1 MNDESGEGDWEYGL
15 DDLEDDSTPDPVDPG
30 DPTVESVAFVLLG
43 ALLTLFVMARVAG
56 LV

>member
-1 MNDESGEGDWEYGL
+1 MNDESGEGDWEYQL

-56 LV
+56 FV